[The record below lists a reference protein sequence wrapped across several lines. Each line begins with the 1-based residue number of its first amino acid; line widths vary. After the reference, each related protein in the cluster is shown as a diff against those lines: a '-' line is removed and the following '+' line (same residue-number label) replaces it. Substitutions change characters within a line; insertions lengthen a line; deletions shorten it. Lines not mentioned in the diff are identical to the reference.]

1 MCPTY
6 SPDVKIRAVLDYKA
20 GKNSQEK
27 IAKSIGTNWTTLQ
40 RWIRQYDSF
49 SKEIFYK
56 HGYQHYSAE
65 LKEVAVTAYLAGEGS
80 YESLCTKYKI
90 RSAAQLERWVMQYND
105 SGRLKTSG
113 TGGFSIMKNGR
124 KTTLQ
129 ERVEIAAHCIEHDHN
144 YAATSVEYNISYQQA
159 RNYTIKYEQGGLE
172 ALEDRRGKKRPTDA
186 LSEIEKLKAEL
197 KLEQA
202 RRKHAEMEVS
212 FLKKL
217 NEIERRQD

>member
-27 IAKSIGTNWTTLQ
+27 IANRIGTNWTTLQ

-49 SKEIFYK
+49 NKEIFDK

-65 LKEVAVTAYLAGEGS
+65 LKEAAVTAYLAGEGS

-105 SGRLKTSG
+105 SGRLKTYG
-113 TGGFSIMKNGR
+113 TERFPIMKNGR

-129 ERVEIAAHCIEHDHN
+129 ERVEIAVHCIEHDHN
-144 YAATSVEYNISYQQA
+144 YAATSVEYNIFYQQA

-172 ALEDRRGKKRPTDA
+172 ALEDRRVKKKPTDA

-217 NEIERRQD
+217 SEIERRRD